1 MAKIKPQALLQQSKK
16 KKGPSRISITNI
28 IIYSL
33 ALLLVVFVLFSA
45 YRRWTHR
52 SEIPTHNG
60 RSVLEDAA
68 FPGMK
73 SSNVPRFA
81 TLDTGKG
88 SMTIELFKDTAPDV
102 VDQFMKLCQDGYFK
116 GFLFRRVVKGS
127 VIQAG
132 ESSEFES
139 VKDWALERKNLDTSV
154 KQEEEF
160 VLGSPKAKNEKGGF
174 EFYIVSSRIKDLKE
188 KLRVFGRVTKG
199 QDVVKEIQEVETDEQ
214 FQPKSPIEII
224 SVTLLQD
231 M

>member
-28 IIYSL
+28 VIYTL

-45 YRRWTHR
+45 YKRWAQR

-73 SSNVPRFA
+73 NTNVPRFA

-88 SMTIELFKDTAPDV
+88 SMTIELFKDTAPNV

-116 GFLFRRVVKGS
+116 GFLFRRVVKHS

-132 ESSEFES
+132 DSGEFDA
-139 VKDWALERKNLDTSV
+139 VKDWALGRKNLDTSL
-154 KQEEEF
+154 KQEEF
-160 VLGSPKAKNEKGGF
+160 MVGTPKAKNEQGGF
-174 EFYIVSSRIKDLKE
+174 EFFIVSAQITDLNE
-188 KLRVFGRVTKG
+188 KLTIFGRVAKG
-199 QDVVKEIQEVETDEQ
+199 QNVVQDIEEVETDEQ
-214 FQPKSPIEII
+214 YQPKSPIEIM